1 MSSLCRVIVLN
12 QQMTHPSITLLHDFS
27 GGSHTP
33 IQMFT
38 LLFMTVK
45 SNCVNF
51 DHCVGAVS
59 TINVRLVTCTLQEH
73 YIRSHLKALA
83 HHLQSQTHHI

>member
-12 QQMTHPSITLLHDFS
+12 QQMTHPSITLLHVHDFS

-38 LLFMTVK
+38 FTLLFMIVK
-45 SNCVNF
+45 SNWVNF

-73 YIRSHLKALA
+73 YIRSHLKAL
-83 HHLQSQTHHI
+83 